1 MGQRDFLL
9 KEEKIDKLP
18 LRAQKHFYVQHY
30 GTHGSQQTGRSMCLV
45 RFFLYYF
52 QIRMRQDA
60 PRIFILANVNETQR
74 SSATLSGMSGR
85 QKGKGASR
93 WRR

>member
-45 RFFLYYF
+45 RFFYT
-52 QIRMRQDA
+52 I
-60 PRIFILANVNETQR
+60 
-74 SSATLSGMSGR
+74 
-85 QKGKGASR
+85 SR
-93 WRR
+93 

>member
-9 KEEKIDKLP
+9 KEEKIDKRP
-18 LRAQKHFYVQHY
+18 AGAKHFYVQHY

-60 PRIFILANVNETQR
+60 PRIFH
-74 SSATLSGMSGR
+74 SG
-85 QKGKGASR
+85 
-93 WRR
+93 

>member
-18 LRAQKHFYVQHY
+18 LRAQKHFYVQHC

-45 RFFLYYF
+45 RFFD
-52 QIRMRQDA
+52 I
-60 PRIFILANVNETQR
+60 
-74 SSATLSGMSGR
+74 
-85 QKGKGASR
+85 
-93 WRR
+93 

>member
-1 MGQRDFLL
+1 MGQRDFLF

-30 GTHGSQQTGRSMCLV
+30 GTHGSQQTGRSICLV

-60 PRIFILANVNETQR
+60 PRIF
-74 SSATLSGMSGR
+74 LSG
-85 QKGKGASR
+85 
-93 WRR
+93 

>member
-45 RFFLYYF
+45 RFFLGNTAQMRWSAGEWIF
-52 QIRMRQDA
+52 RQMQMQISK
-60 PRIFILANVNETQR
+60 VY
-74 SSATLSGMSGR
+74 
-85 QKGKGASR
+85 
-93 WRR
+93 WR